1 MVKLKDI
8 KGDCIMDINQQLKE
22 IIAEII
28 SHEVQISD
36 IYDET
41 VLTVDL
47 GFNSIQI
54 VNLIVELE
62 TKYNID
68 IEDDD
73 LDIENLT
80 VYKNLFDMVS
90 EKLKIQGDNVD
101 DC

>member
-1 MVKLKDI
+1 
-8 KGDCIMDINQQLKE
+8 MDINQQLKE